1 MIVLPFYCN
10 LHLIHTFHFHLKYD
24 YSVLKHISPVPSNYR
39 QMKITGSSRHQE
51 GCWSPWLQGRQLAP
65 PPGGPRGRTEE
76 KWGLWRRGGE
86 KQNGEERQEMSKV
99 GDRTQGDGDRSG
111 PFLNLMY
118 YCMLVILAYCIF
130 WGGGRNA
137 NVIKGFTLKVIM
149 LLKNNWMQYTLTCS
163 MHWSTHCPFFP
174 SFLIYQEFSPQGKW
188 CGLQLKVN
196 N

>member
-99 GDRTQGDGDRSG
+99 GDRTQGDGD
-111 PFLNLMY
+111 P
-118 YCMLVILAYCIF
+118 IF
-130 WGGGRNA
+130 R
-137 NVIKGFTLKVIM
+137 
-149 LLKNNWMQYTLTCS
+149 
-163 MHWSTHCPFFP
+163 
-174 SFLIYQEFSPQGKW
+174 
-188 CGLQLKVN
+188 GLQCACLINSLFSGRVPTFYSIHFRFMT
-196 N
+196 